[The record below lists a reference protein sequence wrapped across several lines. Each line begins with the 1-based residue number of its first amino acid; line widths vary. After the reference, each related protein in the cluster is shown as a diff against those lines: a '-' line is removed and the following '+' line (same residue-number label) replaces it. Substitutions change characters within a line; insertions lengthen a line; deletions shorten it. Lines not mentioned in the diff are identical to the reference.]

1 MRALCP
7 VTGVFQAFRRSLSAG
22 LLSAILRRLSSA
34 LFRMRTQSP
43 YFLRD
48 SYLHVLSQRVRFCF
62 SAVSVLLYIR
72 PPEYRSA
79 FRERTLRVL
88 SARLPVRR
96 QKFCPP
102 KVLLSE
108 HSKIQAFQAFR
119 PFFRTSGHSHFRY
132 RNRILIRLPSLP
144 QFGHSPPQTFLTEFA
159 CQFGSITA

>member
-1 MRALCP
+1 
-7 VTGVFQAFRRSLSAG
+7 
-22 LLSAILRRLSSA
+22 
-34 LFRMRTQSP
+34 MRTQSP

-48 SYLHVLSQRVRFCF
+48 SHLHVLSQRVRFCF

-119 PFFRTSGHSHFRY
+119 PFFRTSGHSRFRY

-144 QFGHSPPQTFLTEFA
+144 QFGHSPPQTFPPSRPKMIREVPKPGQRRSEPRISRVQICSSPPVRRAEQNFR
-159 CQFGSITA
+159 S